1 MISEVET
8 NKYRKFEVK
17 VGSTIYYV
25 LVEYDE
31 DNDFSEFYITK
42 ENSAITIFQIGFNC
56 PYEIMY
62 DYIKDNIVDWI
73 YCYEETLNE
82 MEDNV

>member
-17 VGSTIYYV
+17 IGNTIYYV
-25 LVEYDE
+25 VVNYD
-31 DNDFSEFYITK
+31 DTNDFCEFYITK
-42 ENSAITIFQIGFNC
+42 EHSSIISFQIGFNC
-56 PYEIMY
+56 PYEIV
-62 DYIKDNIVDWI
+62 DEYIKDNVVDWV
-73 YCYEETLNE
+73 CDYENILNE